1 METMPLMHHHPGR
14 IVMEVSNEFNESD
27 KSPHPQN
34 KSSMAKMNMKV
45 TRREATHARVYDDCV
60 PAISHFRVVAHLP
73 ATSAIYHYQGD
84 STTIPP
90 PARPINPSPPPPPP

>member
-60 PAISHFRVVAHLP
+60 PAISHFRVVARHNFSSNGNLL
-73 ATSAIYHYQGD
+73 
-84 STTIPP
+84 IPKWLHK
-90 PARPINPSPPPPPP
+90 ALIINLNSLSRM